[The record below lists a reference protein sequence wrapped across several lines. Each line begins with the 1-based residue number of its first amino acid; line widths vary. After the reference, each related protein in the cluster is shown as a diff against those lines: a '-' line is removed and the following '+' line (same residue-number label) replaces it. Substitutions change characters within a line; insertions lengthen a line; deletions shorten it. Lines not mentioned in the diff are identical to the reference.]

1 MFVIID
7 GGDGDDDVVVVA
19 IAAAVAAAAK
29 RNRYQISVLN
39 WANMN
44 FKLDH
49 LFLMLYFVELIA
61 LPFIYR

>member
-7 GGDGDDDVVVVA
+7 GGDGDDVVVA
-19 IAAAVAAAAK
+19 VAAAAAVAAAK

-49 LFLMLYFVELIA
+49 LF
-61 LPFIYR
+61 